1 MQVISFQMKSAI
13 SWWLFGPILLIVMI
27 SGYFKFLEEPHSFWI
42 SILVLLFISIILINT
57 KYTIYANGT
66 LKVISGFIPFSK
78 IDLHNVTAVVY
89 TRNPIS
95 SPALSLSRLA
105 IYKGNSLLIII
116 SPKNREAFIEEMK
129 KFNASL
135 SVVLK

>member
-1 MQVISFQMKSAI
+1 MHARVIQMKSAI
-13 SWWLFGPILLIVMI
+13 SWWLFGPIILMI
-27 SGYFKFLEEPHSFWI
+27 MVFGYFKFLEESNSIWI
-42 SILVLLFISIILINT
+42 SLGVLLFIASFLINT
-57 KYTIYANGT
+57 KYTIYSDGT
-66 LKVISGFIPFSK
+66 LKVISGFTPFPK
-78 IDLHNVTAVVY
+78 INLHDVTAVVY

-95 SPALSLSRLA
+95 SPALSLNRLA

-116 SPKNREAFIEEMK
+116 SPQNREAFIEEMK

>member
-1 MQVISFQMKSAI
+1 MHSRIFQMKSAI

-27 SGYFKFLEEPHSFWI
+27 SGYFKFLEEPHSIWI

-105 IYKGNSLLIII
+105 IYKGN
-116 SPKNREAFIEEMK
+116 
-129 KFNASL
+129 
-135 SVVLK
+135 

>member
-1 MQVISFQMKSAI
+1 
-13 SWWLFGPILLIVMI
+13 
-27 SGYFKFLEEPHSFWI
+27 
-42 SILVLLFISIILINT
+42 
-57 KYTIYANGT
+57 
-66 LKVISGFIPFSK
+66 
-78 IDLHNVTAVVY
+78 VVY

-95 SPALSLSRLA
+95 SPALSLNRLA

-116 SPKNREAFIEEMK
+116 SPQNREAFIEEMK

>member
-1 MQVISFQMKSAI
+1 MHPRIFQMKSAI
-13 SWWLFGPILLIVMI
+13 SWWLFGPIILIIMVF
-27 SGYFKFLEEPHSFWI
+27 GYFKFLEESNSIWI
-42 SILVLLFISIILINT
+42 SLGVLLFIASFLINT
-57 KYTIYANGT
+57 KYTIYSDGT
-66 LKVISGFIPFSK
+66 LKVISGFTPFPK
-78 IDLHNVTAVVY
+78 INLHDVTAVVY

-95 SPALSLSRLA
+95 SPALSLNRLA

-116 SPKNREAFIEEMK
+116 SPQNREAFIEEMK

>member
-1 MQVISFQMKSAI
+1 MHSRIFQMKSAI
-13 SWWLFGPILLIVMI
+13 SWWLFGPIILMIMI
-27 SGYFKFLEEPHSFWI
+27 SGYFKFLEESNSIWI
-42 SILVLLFISIILINT
+42 SLGVLLFIASFLINT
-57 KYTIYANGT
+57 KYTIYSDGT
-66 LKVISGFIPFSK
+66 LKVISGFIPFPK
-78 IDLHNVTAVVY
+78 INLHDITAVVY

-95 SPALSLSRLA
+95 SPALSLNRLA

-116 SPKNREAFIEEMK
+116 SPQNREAFIEEMK

>member
-1 MQVISFQMKSAI
+1 MQSRIFQMKSAI
-13 SWWLFGPILLIVMI
+13 SWWLFGPIILMI
-27 SGYFKFLEEPHSFWI
+27 MVFGYFKFLEESSSIWI
-42 SILVLLFISIILINT
+42 SLGVLLFIASFLINT
-57 KYTIYANGT
+57 KYTIYSDGT
-66 LKVISGFIPFSK
+66 LKVISGFTPFSK
-78 IDLHNVTAVVY
+78 INLHDVTAVVY

-95 SPALSLSRLA
+95 SPALSLNRLA

-116 SPKNREAFIEEMK
+116 SPQNREAFIEEMK